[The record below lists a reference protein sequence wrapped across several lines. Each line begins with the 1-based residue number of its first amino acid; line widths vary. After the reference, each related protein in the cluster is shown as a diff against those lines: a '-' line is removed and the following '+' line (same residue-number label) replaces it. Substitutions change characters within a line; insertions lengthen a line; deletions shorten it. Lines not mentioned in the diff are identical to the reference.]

1 MRFVDRSLVLLAA
14 SVALP
19 LTGWAQENIGG
30 LPYSVRYGLSQAG
43 IPVVS
48 TPGLDL
54 GAVALEDQ
62 VREANAMLPL
72 YGRIIQ
78 ANIDPDHQGL
88 WTTLAGGDRIWR
100 AMVESPSALAT
111 ELFFEDFMLPAGAVM
126 HVYSPTT
133 GELLGGFTSYNNH
146 VSGQFTTAQIMGP
159 RSIIEY
165 FEPASVT
172 GQGRFTISGVGH
184 AYRYVGTI
192 KADACEVDVEC
203 PEGNA
208 WEQERDGVVRI
219 SVVEPGGLGWCSG
232 SLVNNTAQDCK
243 PYFLT
248 ALHCGVNSTDAN
260 FNNYKFYFRYQ
271 RTGCGVGVA
280 LANKVM
286 TGCARRADSN
296 CGGATN
302 GSDFLLVE
310 ANNQVPAN
318 YFPYFNGWDA
328 SGGTST
334 SGVCIHHPAGD
345 EKKISTYS
353 SNLLSGTWWNAA
365 GAHWRVTWVATTN
378 GWGVT
383 EGGSSGS
390 PIFNQDHHIVGTLTG
405 GGSCCTVNGCGNG
418 TGPTVQD
425 YFGKMSY
432 HWGSQNPNPA
442 NEELHVWLDPTNS
455 GATTLDGSYNPCG
468 IYSVEETAT
477 SGRFVL
483 YPNPADDLLTVAVE
497 GSAELDEIRVLDVS
511 GRLLLSR
518 VVGSGGPVSIE
529 VSDLAGGAY
538 VVELLNNGTGQAALP
553 LLIQR

>member
-1 MRFVDRSLVLLAA
+1 MRFDPSFLLLTALF
-14 SVALP
+14 ALP
-19 LTGWAQENIGG
+19 WSGVAQENIGG
-30 LPYSVRYGLSQAG
+30 MPYSMRFGLSQAVV
-43 IPVVS
+43 PVLS
-48 TPGLDL
+48 TAGLDME
-54 GAVALEDQ
+54 AVAYEDS
-62 VREANAMLPL
+62 VREANARLPL
-72 YGRIIQ
+72 YGRIVHV
-78 ANIDPDHQGL
+78 NIDPADQGT
-88 WTTLAGGDRIWR
+88 WTDLPGGDRLWR
-100 AMVESPSALAT
+100 MSIESPGALAT
-111 ELFFEDFMLPAGAVM
+111 ELFFEDFMIPNGAVLY
-126 HVYSPTT
+126 VYSPTT
-133 GELLGGFTSYNNH
+133 DELLGGFTSYNNH
-146 VSGQFTTAQIMGP
+146 SSGQFTTAQIMGP

-165 FEPASVT
+165 LEPVAVR
-172 GQGRFTISGVGH
+172 GQGHFTISGIGH
-184 AYRYVGTI
+184 AYRFVGVA

-232 SLVNNTAQDCK
+232 SLVNNTALDCK

-248 ALHCGVNSTDAN
+248 ALHCGLNSTDAN

-353 SNLLSGTWWNAA
+353 SNLLSGTWWNAN

-390 PIFNQDHHIVGTLTG
+390 PIFNQNHHIVGTLTG

-442 NEELHVWLDPTNS
+442 NEELHAWLDPTNS
-455 GATTLDGSYNPCG
+455 GATSLDGSYNPCG
-468 IYSVEETAT
+468 IYSVAETAS
-477 SGRFVL
+477 SGRYVL
-483 YPNPADDLLTVAVE
+483 FPNPADEAITVSSEGAPSWDEVRIVDVAGRAVLVRKVAGAVVIDVAHLAE
-497 GSAELDEIRVLDVS
+497 GTYIVQLRA
-511 GRLLLSR
+511 
-518 VVGSGGPVSIE
+518 
-529 VSDLAGGAY
+529 
-538 VVELLNNGTGQAALP
+538 NGIGQAALP

>member
-1 MRFVDRSLVLLAA
+1 MWRQLSVLFLFSANAVLGQESVGGTPFSLRNGW
-14 SVALP
+14 SKSDVA
-19 LTGWAQENIGG
+19 
-30 LPYSVRYGLSQAG
+30 
-43 IPVVS
+43 VVS
-48 TPGLDL
+48 TPGLD
-54 GAVALEDQ
+54 AASVASEDE
-62 VREANAMLPL
+62 VRATEGRLPL
-72 YGRIIQ
+72 YGRVLPVHISPLS
-78 ANIDPDHQGL
+78 DGS
-88 WTTLAGGDRIWR
+88 WTALPSGDRVWR
-100 AMVESPSALAT
+100 VAIESPGALAT
-111 ELFFEDFMLPAGAVM
+111 ELFFEDLELPSGAVM

-133 GELLGGFTSYNNH
+133 DELLGGFTTYNNH
-146 VSGQFTTAQIMGP
+146 SSGQFTTAQIMGP
-159 RSIIEY
+159 RSVVEY
-165 FEPASVT
+165 YEPATVA
-172 GQGRFTISGVGH
+172 GLGRFVITGVGH
-184 AYRYVGTI
+184 AYRFVGAA

-248 ALHCGVNSTDAN
+248 ALHCGLNSTDAN

-318 YFPYFNGWDA
+318 FFPYFNGWDA

-353 SNLLSGTWWNAA
+353 SNLLSGTWWNAG

-390 PIFNQDHHIVGTLTG
+390 PIFNQNKRIVGTLTG

-425 YFGKMSY
+425 YFGKMSF
-432 HWGSQNPNPA
+432 HWGAQNPNPA

-468 IYSVEETAT
+468 IYSVQETAA
-477 SGRFVL
+477 SGRFLL
-483 YPNPADDLLTVAVE
+483 YPNPAQDRLTITTE
-497 GSAELDEIRVLDVS
+497 GSAELDEVRVVDVS
-511 GRLLLSR
+511 GRLLMSR
-518 VVGSGGPVSIE
+518 SVSSHGQVSVE
-529 VSDLAGGAY
+529 VPELANGAY
-538 VVELLNNGTGQAALP
+538 IVELLNGGIGQAALP
-553 LLIQR
+553 VLIQR

>member
-1 MRFVDRSLVLLAA
+1 MRHLLPALFICWSGALVCQENVGGAPY
-14 SVALP
+14 STRHGWPNSDLP
-19 LTGWAQENIGG
+19 L
-30 LPYSVRYGLSQAG
+30 LST
-43 IPVVS
+43 S
-48 TPGLDL
+48 GLDAS
-54 GAVALEDQ
+54 AVEIVDQ
-62 VREANAMLPL
+62 MRMAEGSLPL
-72 YGRIIQ
+72 YGRILPVSVTPVTNGQ
-78 ANIDPDHQGL
+78 
-88 WTTLAGGDRIWR
+88 WTDLLNGDRVWR
-100 AMVESPSALAT
+100 MALESPGALAT
-111 ELFFEDFMLPAGAVM
+111 ELFFEAFALPPGALL

-133 GELLGGFTSYNNH
+133 DELLGGFTSYNNH
-146 VSGQFTTAQIMGP
+146 PSGQFTTAQIMGP
-159 RSIIEY
+159 RCIIEY
-165 FEPASVT
+165 YEPVAVK
-172 GQGRFTISGVGH
+172 GQGQFTISGIGH
-184 AYRYVGTI
+184 AYRYVGTA

-248 ALHCGVNSTDAN
+248 ALHCGLNSTDAN

-353 SNLLSGTWWNAA
+353 SNLLSGTWWNAS

-390 PIFNQDHHIVGTLTG
+390 PIFNQNHRIVGTLTG

-455 GATTLDGSYNPCG
+455 GATSLDGSYNPCG
-468 IYSVEETAT
+468 IYSVAETA
-477 SGRFVL
+477 SNVRYVL
-483 YPNPADDLLTVAVE
+483 FPNPANEAITVSSEGAIAPDEVRIVDVAGRAVLVRKVAQQ
-497 GSAELDEIRVLDVS
+497 GSLVIDVA
-511 GRLLLSR
+511 
-518 VVGSGGPVSIE
+518 
-529 VSDLAGGAY
+529 DLAAGTY
-538 VVELLNNGTGQAALP
+538 IVELRAYGIGQAALP

>member
-1 MRFVDRSLVLLAA
+1 MPFSMRHGWSSNDLPVL
-14 SVALP
+14 
-19 LTGWAQENIGG
+19 G
-30 LPYSVRYGLSQAG
+30 
-43 IPVVS
+43 
-48 TPGLDL
+48 TPGLDH
-54 GAVALEDQ
+54 AQIAIEDDQ
-62 VREANAMLPL
+62 RAAEGSLPL
-72 YGRIIQ
+72 YGRILPVSVTPS
-78 ANIDPDHQGL
+78 ANGL
-88 WTTLAGGDRIWR
+88 WTELPNGDRVWR
-100 AMVESPSALAT
+100 TAIESPGALAT
-111 ELFFEDFMLPAGAVM
+111 ELFFEEFALPSGAVL

-133 GELLGGFTSYNNH
+133 DELLGGFTSYNNH
-146 VSGQFTTAQIMGP
+146 SSGQFTTAQIMGP
-159 RSIIEY
+159 RSIVEY
-165 FEPASVT
+165 YEPAVVA
-172 GQGRFTISGVGH
+172 GQGHFVITGVGH
-184 AYRYVGTI
+184 AYRFVGAA

-219 SVVEPGGLGWCSG
+219 SIVEPGGLGWCSG

-248 ALHCGVNSTDAN
+248 ALHCGLNSTDAN

-286 TGCARRADSN
+286 TGCARRADSD

-318 YFPYFNGWDA
+318 FFPYFNGWDA

-353 SNLLSGTWWNAA
+353 SNLLSGTWWNAS

-390 PIFNQDHHIVGTLTG
+390 PIFNQNKRIVGTLTG
-405 GGSCCTVNGCGNG
+405 GGSCCTVNGCGNN
-418 TGPTVQD
+418 TGPSVQD

-432 HWGSQNPNPA
+432 HWGAQNPNPA

-455 GATTLDGSYNPCG
+455 GVTSLDGSYNPCG

-497 GSAELDEIRVLDVS
+497 GPAELDEIRVLDVS

-518 VVGSGGPVSIE
+518 AVGSRGPVSIE
-529 VSDLAGGAY
+529 VRDLVGGAY
-538 VVELLNNGTGQAALP
+538 IVELLNKGIGQAALP